1 MPSTFVPLR
10 MTSAFISIARR
21 AAAVSV
27 VKYGLPVP
35 AAKTTTRPFSRW
47 RTARR
52 RMNGSATA
60 RISMAV
66 ATRVTMPGVLERV
79 LQREGVDHRR
89 EHAHVVGGR
98 AVHAARAR
106 REAAKQVAAA
116 DDDRGLHAELL
127 DFADLLC
134 DLCGDGGVDPEV
146 LLAHQGFAGELQ
158 EDAMVDGS
166 GHRGDYINAGAA
178 GGAQR

>member
-1 MPSTFVPLR
+1 MPSTLVPLR

-60 RISMAV
+60 RISIAV
-66 ATRVTMPGVLERV
+66 ATRVDDVVLLERV
-79 LQREGVDHRR
+79 LERQRVDDGRQ
-89 EHAHVVGGR
+89 HAHVVGGG
-98 AVHAARAR
+98 AVHALGAR
-106 REAAKQVAAA
+106 RQSAKQVAAA
-116 DDDRGLHAELL
+116 DDDRRLHAELL
-127 DFADLLC
+127 DFAD
-134 DLCGDGGVDPEV
+134 
-146 LLAHQGFAGELQ
+146 
-158 EDAMVDGS
+158 VDG
-166 GHRGDYINAGAA
+166 DAA
-178 GGAQR
+178 GDCRVDSETAARP